1 VANGVNVAS
10 HKSNMSMFSSS
21 TPCATTSSSI
31 GRPGT
36 GLMQSAGTRLMTKT
50 IRIWRSSTKL
60 LAGWSCGRSLLLER
74 IGRQQ
79 LRSALHILCAEDG

>member
-1 VANGVNVAS
+1 
-10 HKSNMSMFSSS
+10 
-21 TPCATTSSSI
+21 
-31 GRPGT
+31 
-36 GLMQSAGTRLMTKT
+36 MTKT

>member
-1 VANGVNVAS
+1 VANGVNVAL

-36 GLMQSAGTRLMTKT
+36 GLMQSAGTRLMTK
-50 IRIWRSSTKL
+50 
-60 LAGWSCGRSLLLER
+60 A
-74 IGRQQ
+74 
-79 LRSALHILCAEDG
+79 ILTVEYQTVSGVEC